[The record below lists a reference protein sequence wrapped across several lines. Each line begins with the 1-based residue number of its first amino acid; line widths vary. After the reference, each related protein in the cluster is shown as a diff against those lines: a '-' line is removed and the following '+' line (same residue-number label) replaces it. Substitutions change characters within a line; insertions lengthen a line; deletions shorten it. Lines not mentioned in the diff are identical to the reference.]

1 MAGPGDDGIPDAF
14 FCPITA
20 DYMTDPVVTSDGQ
33 TYERAAIERWLDR
46 QRARQLPAT
55 SPLTGEALEHTQLV
69 PNVRGA
75 AGPRARPPREAAGAE
90 ARVWDRRGVCQPVTA
105 AHTHTILAAR
115 MSGSSAGRAAA
126 AASQPL
132 VKV

>member
-1 MAGPGDDGIPDAF
+1 MEDGPEHSDAAVAGPGDDGIPDAF

-69 PNVRGA
+69 PNVALRGLVRDLLERRPELKLVSGTGA
-75 AGPRARPPREAAGAE
+75 AFAN
-90 ARVWDRRGVCQPVTA
+90 
-105 AHTHTILAAR
+105 L
-115 MSGSSAGRAAA
+115 
-126 AASQPL
+126 
-132 VKV
+132 